1 MRIWSPALI
10 AAIAMTSACGPAEN
24 SASAGVIGDAAA
36 ATEVTAPEVSVA
48 SGSAGEQDA
57 VGSRERQIAED
68 LLRDPSAHPPVSYV
82 YVTSYLWNRGDRLQA
97 AFWHYM
103 FQIRTAPWLK
113 HDRNLGPLRGAVN
126 ESIGGTINR
135 WVGSDYAA
143 WEDVTR
149 RAIAFEQRMPLNAE
163 RPAGLTEAQWRT
175 EVEES
180 RRAWVADFETMFGP
194 GGPGRASVEAQR
206 RSNGL
211 PVGPL
216 ESPGA
221 PLPADWR

>member
-1 MRIWSPALI
+1 MRVWSPAVA
-10 AAIAMTSACGPAEN
+10 AAIVITSACVPAEKSGAATGARAGDAGPEAASPEVRVA
-24 SASAGVIGDAAA
+24 SASAA
-36 ATEVTAPEVSVA
+36 
-48 SGSAGEQDA
+48 EQDA

-103 FQIRTAPWLK
+103 FQIRTAPWVK
-113 HDRNLGPLRGAVN
+113 HDRNLAPLRGAVN

-143 WEDVTR
+143 GEYVTR
-149 RAIAFEQRMPLNAE
+149 RAIAFEQRMPLTAE

-194 GGPGRASVEAQR
+194 GGPGRASMEAQR
-206 RSNGL
+206 RSNDL